1 MDKFILTERSY
12 KDMQDRKKD
21 IEKDRKKDIEREV
34 RDVQG
39 IKQKQKQ
46 KQKDIKYKEIEY
58 IPKPLKKEP
67 YLFKDKLAPQQMFD
81 KEMFLIK
88 ENGDN
93 LLNNWL
99 KTQKDPIVVFLSE
112 FIPNTK
118 ISKELE
124 QFKPII
130 KTTPVI
136 SIEEYRKKKKIGE
149 EGVNYLKKLKEKYGN
164 IVLKALWANLNFK
177 A

>member
-1 MDKFILTERSY
+1 MDKFILKDKSY
-12 KDMQDRKKD
+12 KDRKNEKQ
-21 IEKDRKKDIEREV
+21 IEKDIKFKDL
-34 RDVQG
+34 
-39 IKQKQKQ
+39 
-46 KQKDIKYKEIEY
+46 EY
-58 IPKPLKKEP
+58 LEKPLKRED
-67 YLFKDKLAPQQMFD
+67 YLFKDKIAPQQIFD
-81 KEMFLIK
+81 KEKFLIK

-99 KTQKDPIVVFLSE
+99 KTQKDPLVVFLSE

-149 EGVNYLKKLKEKYGN
+149 EGVHYLKKLKEKYGN
-164 IVLKALWANLNFK
+164 IVLKVLWANLNFK
-177 A
+177 G

>member
-12 KDMQDRKKD
+12 KADKKD
-21 IEKDRKKDIEREV
+21 IDKRVKDIKHNDREIKNK
-34 RDVQG
+34 G
-39 IKQKQKQ
+39 IQRE
-46 KQKDIKYKEIEY
+46 KDIKYKELEY
-58 IPKPLKKEP
+58 LAKPLKRENL
-67 YLFKDKLAPQQMFD
+67 LFKDKIAPQRMVD
-81 KEMFLIK
+81 KEIFVIK

-99 KTQKDPIVVFLSE
+99 KTQKDPLVVFLSE

-124 QFKPII
+124 KFKPII

-164 IVLKALWANLNFK
+164 IVLKVLWANLNFNS
-177 A
+177 

>member
-12 KDMQDRKKD
+12 KKDRGIKDKD
-21 IEKDRKKDIEREV
+21 IHKEMHKEKDKEMKRDIKRE
-34 RDVQG
+34 
-39 IKQKQKQ
+39 IKHNEKE
-46 KQKDIKYKEIEY
+46 IKYKELEY
-58 IPKPLKKEP
+58 LAKPLKREH
-67 YLFKDKLAPQQMFD
+67 YLFNDKIAPQKIFD
-81 KEMFLIK
+81 KELFLIK

-99 KTQKDPIVVFLSE
+99 KTQKDPLVVFLSE

-124 QFKPII
+124 KFKPII

-149 EGVNYLKKLKEKYGN
+149 EGVQYLKKLKEKYGN
-164 IVLKALWANLNFK
+164 IVLKVLWANLHFK
-177 A
+177 S